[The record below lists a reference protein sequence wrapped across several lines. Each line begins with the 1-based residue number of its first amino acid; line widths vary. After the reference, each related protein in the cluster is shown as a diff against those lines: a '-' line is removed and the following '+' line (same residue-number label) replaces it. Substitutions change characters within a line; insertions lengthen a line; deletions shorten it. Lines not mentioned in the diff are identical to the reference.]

1 MMEHYVTLFD
11 SLFLPQGLAL
21 HLSLERHAE
30 LYTLW
35 ILCIDDEAYD
45 ILRRLNLANVR
56 LLRISDVEVDELK
69 KVKLSR
75 TPAEYCWTL
84 TPFAPRFVF
93 EADATA
99 ARVTYVDADLWFRK
113 NPAPIFREYTISGKE
128 VLISD
133 HAYAPEYDSS
143 ATSGQYCVQFITFS
157 RLGGELVRKW
167 WEEQCVEWCSA
178 RFEDGKFGDQMYLN
192 DWTERF
198 AAQVHILSDKELI
211 LGPWNATRFPYG
223 RSICWHFH
231 GLRIMECGSKGKFGV
246 DCGYY
251 PLPPVAITYIYR
263 EYLKDL
269 QLALAAIRSA
279 GGRVRAQKQQRTL
292 GTRVKAVL
300 VGCRN
305 QMWRQSIHTYLPL

>member
-93 EADATA
+93 EADGTA
-99 ARVTYVDADLWFRK
+99 ARVTYVDADLWFRQ

-133 HAYAPEYDSS
+133 HAFAPKNGSPP
-143 ATSGQYCVQFITFS
+143 TSRHFPFPLIT
-157 RLGGELVRKW
+157 L
-167 WEEQCVEWCSA
+167 
-178 RFEDGKFGDQMYLN
+178 
-192 DWTERF
+192 
-198 AAQVHILSDKELI
+198 
-211 LGPWNATRFPYG
+211 
-223 RSICWHFH
+223 
-231 GLRIMECGSKGKFGV
+231 
-246 DCGYY
+246 
-251 PLPPVAITYIYR
+251 
-263 EYLKDL
+263 
-269 QLALAAIRSA
+269 
-279 GGRVRAQKQQRTL
+279 
-292 GTRVKAVL
+292 
-300 VGCRN
+300 
-305 QMWRQSIHTYLPL
+305 